1 MSEPRRLYRDPRN
14 GMLAGV
20 AAGLAEYLHADPTVV
35 RVGFAAAAALG
46 LATRGVL
53 TAAVVAAYL
62 LMWLLMPKKPDELDP
77 VLAAVP
83 R

>member
-1 MSEPRRLYRDPRN
+1 
-14 GMLAGV
+14 MLAGV

-35 RVGFAAAAALG
+35 RVGFAAVAAVG

-53 TAAVVAAYL
+53 TAAVVVAYL